1 MPNATTN
8 ATDLSVQLYTVR
20 AALDDDV
27 DRTLATLAEIGFRNV
42 EPFDLL
48 TYRDALR
55 VALPRHGLSAPTTHA
70 ELLGPD
76 GDEALA
82 AAAELGIETVVQP
95 WVEPERWATADGI
108 RALADDLNAASVRA
122 AGHGLR
128 VGYHNHH
135 FELEARVDGRHGLEA
150 FADHLAPEVVLE
162 VDTYW
167 ALAGGA
173 DVPALLGR
181 LGSRVVALHL
191 KDGDGSL
198 DTKRQVALGHGVL
211 PVGAI
216 LEAAPHALR
225 IVELDDTDG
234 DLLTA
239 IRVGHETLLGLVRA

>member
-8 ATDLSVQLYTVR
+8 ASELSVQLYTVR
-20 AALDDDV
+20 AALDDDL
-27 DRTLATLAEIGFRNV
+27 DGTLATLAEIGFRRV

-95 WVEPERWATADGI
+95 WVDPDRWATADAI
-108 RALADDLNAASVRA
+108 RMLADELNAASVRA

-135 FELEARVDGRHGLEA
+135 FELEARVEGRHGLEA
-150 FADHLAPEVVLE
+150 FADELAPELVLE

-181 LGSRVVALHL
+181 LGPRVVALHL

-198 DTKRQVALGHGVL
+198 DTKRQVALGRGVL
-211 PVGAI
+211 PVAAI
-216 LEAAPHALR
+216 LEAAPHSLR
-225 IVELDDTDG
+225 VVELDDTDG
-234 DLLTA
+234 DLLAA
-239 IRVGHETLLGLVRA
+239 IRAGRETLLGLVRA